1 MTRAGSGSV
10 VVVGGGISGL
20 AAAYEAA
27 GTGARVL
34 LAEAA
39 DRLGGKIRTEH
50 VDGFVVEAGPDS
62 FISYRPAAT
71 ELARELGLG
80 DAIIRTNEPRS
91 VFIRAG
97 GRLVRMPDG
106 MGLVLPTRMAPFV
119 TTRLFSWPQKLRAGV
134 DVVLPRRLDGA
145 DVSIGSFLRAR
156 LGPAM
161 VDRLADPL
169 LGGIYGAPVDELS
182 LFAVVPQLR
191 DYERQHR
198 SLLLASL
205 AQGRAA
211 RARSKAAAAGGQGG
225 TRGGPTTPGGASAGG
240 AAGSGS
246 PVLSLAGGL
255 GSLVDALADAIRRS
269 ADVEIRLGTRV
280 TGLARDGARTRVT
293 LADGTRLTPDAV
305 VLAAPAPAT
314 AALLADEVPAAAAAI
329 DAIPHGT
336 TGVVTLGYREEA
348 LTRPLPGHGILVA
361 TDEPLAVGACTLTS
375 AKWAGRAPDGTILV
389 RAFLPERSAA
399 VLAGDDEAVAG
410 AVHLDLVTLLGL
422 RELPVL
428 RRVARW
434 QEAMPRYTVGHLD
447 RVAAAEAALAAR
459 PELLL
464 VGGAFH
470 GVGIPECIS
479 RGAAAGRR
487 AAELAAAVGAEP
499 AGAGAGAE
507 LVAAADAG
515 VAAAGP
521 GAEPAGVA
529 GVA

>member
-1 MTRAGSGSV
+1 MAGPGHDV

-27 GTGARVL
+27 RAGARVVL
-34 LAEAA
+34 VEAA

-80 DAIIRTNEPRS
+80 DAIIRTNEPRA

-97 GRLVRMPDG
+97 GRLVRMPEG

-134 DVVLPRRLDGA
+134 DVVLPRRLNGA
-145 DVSIGSFLRAR
+145 DVSIGAFLRAR

-161 VDRLADPL
+161 VERLADPL

-182 LFAVVPQLR
+182 LLAVVPQLR
-191 DYERQHR
+191 DYERDHR

-211 RARSKAAAAGGQGG
+211 RGRARAAAAGAGSGA
-225 TRGGPTTPGGASAGG
+225 PG
-240 AAGSGS
+240 GSGS
-246 PVLSLAGGL
+246 PFLSLAGGL
-255 GSLVDALADAIRRS
+255 GSLVDALVAAIEAGPR
-269 ADVEIRLGTRV
+269 AEIRLRTCV
-280 TGLARDGARTRVT
+280 TDLVRDGARTRVA
-293 LADGTRLTPDAV
+293 LSDGTILAPDAII
-305 VLAAPAPAT
+305 LATPAPVT
-314 AALLADEVPAAAAAI
+314 AALLADEIPAAAAAI
-329 DAIPHGT
+329 AAIPHGT
-336 TGVVTLGYREEA
+336 TGVVTLGYREDA

-361 TDEPLAVGACTLTS
+361 GSEPFSVGACTLTS
-375 AKWAGRAPDGTILV
+375 AKWAGRAPDGTVLV
-389 RAFLPERSAA
+389 RAFLPERSAG
-399 VLAGDDEAVAG
+399 VLAGDDETVGA
-410 AVHLDLVTLLGL
+410 AVHADLAALLGL
-422 RELPVL
+422 REAPVL

-434 QEAMPRYTVGHLD
+434 REAMPRYTVGHLD

-470 GVGIPECIS
+470 GVGIPECVA
-479 RGAAAGRR
+479 RGRSAGRR
-487 AAELAAAVGAEP
+487 ALELVGSGTAAAPAPTTPQPVPDAAI
-499 AGAGAGAE
+499 AGAA
-507 LVAAADAG
+507 
-515 VAAAGP
+515 
-521 GAEPAGVA
+521 
-529 GVA
+529 